1 MISFMTSRFNGLTN
15 TDYLR
20 EKITARPEPVGD
32 LDSIEPNLAAELFG
46 SVLKEIF
53 VPNKFTLEFISEV
66 VGRAAAYSA
75 RNFETETQYVNR
87 MYYPPSGEVFPICL
101 TGLAGVGKTETI
113 NALRRVMPGPVEIEI
128 DHYQQPHAVY
138 SHWYASARGKASGK
152 QLLMNFLGQEGS
164 TRNNVA
170 SLLHTCQ
177 QRANQNGISLA
188 VLEEMQHVNTGQG
201 AAKVTDLLLTMSGLN
216 IPMVFVSN
224 YSLIHKLLRRN
235 SEDRQRLLSEP
246 RVMLPDAPDSESW
259 ADYISECI
267 SASNGRIRA
276 NVEDLAREVYR
287 GSFGIKRLAAQLLK
301 LSYIEAR
308 SSNRMWISLEDVHRA
323 FLSSAYFSHRDD
335 VEELERQAIQKNKVS
350 RLDLR
355 CPFGIPIRSNVIQF
369 ARKDRDNRAAQVV
382 FESSLNATER
392 EIHKKLKQSSYA
404 TPTNTKRPQRT
415 SIEKPTDESLLDAFN
430 DFFDPKGD

>member
-1 MISFMTSRFNGLTN
+1 MISLMTSRFNGLTN
-15 TDYLR
+15 MDYLR
-20 EKITARPEPVGD
+20 EKITIRPEPVSE

-46 SVLKEIF
+46 GVLKEIF
-53 VPNKFTLEFISEV
+53 VPNKFTLEFIAEV
-66 VGRAAAYSA
+66 VGRAAAHSA
-75 RNFETETQYVNR
+75 KNFDTERRYVNR
-87 MYYPPSGEVFPICL
+87 MYYPQSGEVFPICL

-113 NALRRVMPGPVEIEI
+113 NALRRVMPGPVEIEVG
-128 DHYQQPHAVY
+128 HYQQPHAVY

-152 QLLMNFLGQEGS
+152 QLLMNFLGHEGS
-164 TRNNVA
+164 TRENVA
-170 SLLHTCQ
+170 ILLHRCQ

-246 RVMLPDAPDSESW
+246 RVMLPDEPDSKPWS
-259 ADYISECI
+259 DYISECI
-267 SASNGRIRA
+267 AASNGRIRA
-276 NVEDLAREVYR
+276 NVEDLAKEVYR
-287 GSFGIKRLAAQLLK
+287 GSFGIKRLAVQLLK
-301 LSYIEAR
+301 LSYLEAR
-308 SSNRMWISLEDVHRA
+308 NSNRMWIGLEDVHRA
-323 FLSSAYFSHRDD
+323 YISSSYFSHRDD
-335 VEELERQAIQKNKVS
+335 VEELERQAIQKNKAS

-369 ARKDRDNRAAQVV
+369 ARKDRDNRAAQAV
-382 FESSLNATER
+382 FEGALTATER
-392 EIHKKLKQSSYA
+392 ETHKNLKLGSDAS
-404 TPTNTKRPQRT
+404 PPSTKRPKRT

-430 DFFDPKGD
+430 EIFDPKVD